1 MTIVRWEPARGDF
14 GSLQQEVNRV
24 FSSFFEPT
32 AGGAPAARW
41 TPAVDLLEQEDAFL
55 LVADLPGV
63 SEDDVAIDVEGD
75 VLTLSGAR
83 TVHRGVTKEHGAIR
97 AERGHGSFR
106 RRLTLPEGV
115 DPEQITAAFDRGVLE
130 VRVPKPVR
138 SRPRR
143 VSIQVGSTP
152 RTIDSRSED
161 EGGDDAGTPAAAP
174 RGGAP
179 EPAGAGATV

>member
-1 MTIVRWEPARGDF
+1 MTIVRWEPARDF

-24 FSSFFEPT
+24 FSSFFEPGA
-32 AGGAPAARW
+32 AGAASPRW

-63 SEDDVAIDVEGD
+63 SEEDVAIDVEGD

-83 TVHRGVTKEHGAIR
+83 TVHHGASEGRGAIR

-115 DPEQITAAFDRGVLE
+115 DAEAITAAFDRGVLE
-130 VRVPKPVR
+130 VRIPKPVQA
-138 SRPRR
+138 RPRR
-143 VSIQVGSTP
+143 VSIQVGSAP
-152 RTIDSRSED
+152 RTIESQADG
-161 EGGDDAGTPAAAP
+161 EGGDDAGAPARAP

-179 EPAGAGATV
+179 EPAGAGATA

>member
-1 MTIVRWEPARGDF
+1 MTIVRWEPARDF

-24 FSSFFEPT
+24 FSSFFEPA
-32 AGGAPAARW
+32 AGGAAAAAWR
-41 TPAVDLLEQEDAFL
+41 PAVDLIEQEDAFV

-63 SEDDVAIDVEGD
+63 AEDDVAIDVEGD
-75 VLTLSGAR
+75 VLTLSGNR
-83 TVHRGVTKEHGAIR
+83 TMHRSITKEDGAIR
-97 AERGHGSFR
+97 AERGYGSFR
-106 RRLTLPEGV
+106 RQLTLPEGV

-138 SRPRR
+138 ARPRR

-152 RTIDSRSED
+152 RTIESHRED
-161 EGGDDAGTPAAAP
+161 EGGDDAGSPASAP

-179 EPAGAGATV
+179 EPAGAGATA